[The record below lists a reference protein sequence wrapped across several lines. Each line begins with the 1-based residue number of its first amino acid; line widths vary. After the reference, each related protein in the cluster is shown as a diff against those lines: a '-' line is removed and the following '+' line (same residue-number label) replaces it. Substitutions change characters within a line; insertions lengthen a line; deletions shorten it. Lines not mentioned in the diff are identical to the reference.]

1 MEIHITSILDIF
13 CSNLWTTFVGGYH
26 ANDCMKRATMISGSF
41 VVNWCKSYQIWVWLK
56 TLAPGWFFWLVDGC
70 WFSHV
75 IGFDPSPSGTF
86 SCWET
91 MSNGL
96 RCTWGQLP
104 AVFFSPECNPSAAE
118 QQINESK
125 INQNQDR
132 NDLNAKTNQN
142 QYFEMFRCSLCR
154 ETLCIQ
160 IQYKSNGGWPV

>member
-104 AVFFSPECNPSAAE
+104 AVFFFPGVQPFCSRAANKWIKDKPKSRPEWLE
-118 QQINESK
+118 R
-125 INQNQDR
+125 QNQPKPILWDV
-132 NDLNAKTNQN
+132 Q
-142 QYFEMFRCSLCR
+142 MF
-154 ETLCIQ
+154 
-160 IQYKSNGGWPV
+160 PV